1 MILTEH
7 HLRWELFELKYKTSL
22 VLNGLST
29 NIAFFKRNQKPL
41 ICLKREGGLTKRGII
56 LHSFLSAVP
65 ISIRYKNV

>member
-29 NIAFFKRNQKPL
+29 NIAFFKRNEKPL
-41 ICLKREGGLTKRGII
+41 ICLKREGGGGD
-56 LHSFLSAVP
+56 
-65 ISIRYKNV
+65 